1 MTAYSPLQETQRIFQ
16 YLCENGDQ
24 LGLPA
29 SIQDIKDRVTFVSNY
44 NRVYFPIPFKEMEV
58 ASALKAVEGS
68 VACALADLKFGK
80 REREVCVNLE
90 KATNFLFQ
98 AYRATV
104 DGLGKLDPKVKS
116 KLKGTTCEVRSRFV
130 LLAEHLSCLDTDFL
144 HAQSDPYRRM
154 SANLYETKI
163 PGEYYHIH
171 GSLEAS
177 RTLNMIGLESY
188 RPDLN
193 KHPEIVSVIEPAVRK
208 FTVGELETMNAHNRQ
223 AGIPAYR
230 HEDFLQTSHVCL

>member
-1 MTAYSPLQETQRIFQ
+1 
-16 YLCENGDQ
+16 
-24 LGLPA
+24 
-29 SIQDIKDRVTFVSNY
+29 
-44 NRVYFPIPFKEMEV
+44 
-58 ASALKAVEGS
+58 
-68 VACALADLKFGK
+68 
-80 REREVCVNLE
+80 
-90 KATNFLFQ
+90 
-98 AYRATV
+98 
-104 DGLGKLDPKVKS
+104 
-116 KLKGTTCEVRSRFV
+116 
-130 LLAEHLSCLDTDFL
+130 
-144 HAQSDPYRRM
+144 M

-193 KHPEIVSVIEPAVRK
+193 KHHEIVSVIEPAVRK
-208 FTVGELETMNAHNRQ
+208 FAIGELETMNTYNKQ

>member
-1 MTAYSPLQETQRIFQ
+1 MTAYSPLQETQRIFH

-116 KLKGTTCEVRSRFV
+116 KLKGRTCEVRSRFV
-130 LLAEHLSCLDTDFL
+130 LLAEHLSLFRYRLSTR
-144 HAQSDPYRRM
+144 AIRPISTYVSQSIRNQDPWRLLPYPR
-154 SANLYETKI
+154 I
-163 PGEYYHIH
+163 P
-171 GSLEAS
+171 
-177 RTLNMIGLESY
+177 
-188 RPDLN
+188 
-193 KHPEIVSVIEPAVRK
+193 
-208 FTVGELETMNAHNRQ
+208 
-223 AGIPAYR
+223 
-230 HEDFLQTSHVCL
+230 